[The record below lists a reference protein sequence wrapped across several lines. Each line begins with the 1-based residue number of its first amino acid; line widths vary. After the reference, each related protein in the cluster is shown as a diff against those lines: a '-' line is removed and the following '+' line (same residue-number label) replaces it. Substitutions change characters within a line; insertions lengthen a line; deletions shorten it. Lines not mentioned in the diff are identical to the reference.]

1 MNFHFIDRPS
11 KLPVILALAFVSL
24 ISLGK
29 IGGAVYDYEIAMID
43 RNTEAPAPPPHL
55 PQPFR
60 HEPHVQTAQPH
71 EDQTG
76 CYGDGDPCR
85 QRQVDFI

>member
-29 IGGAVYDYEIAMID
+29 IGGAVYDYEIAMMD
-43 RNTEAPAPPPHL
+43 LRTPAPEIPHL
-55 PQPFR
+55 PVPFR
-60 HEPHVQTAQPH
+60 HSPHVQTAEPH
-71 EDQTG
+71 EDTSY
-76 CYGDGDPCR
+76 CYDAGDPCR
-85 QRQVDFI
+85 QRITNFI